1 MPKDFPRARRVAEQ
15 IQRELSHLITAE
27 LKDPRLKLVTV
38 TEVEVTRDLAH
49 AKVFVSVL
57 GSDDASNAVAGLKH
71 AAGHLRRLLARDM
84 RMRSVPEL
92 HFHEDRVLIEGSRLS
107 ALINKAVADDAQ
119 HHQDNIPAQDH
130 DNSGQDD

>member
-15 IQRELSHLITAE
+15 IQRELSRLITAE

-57 GSDDASNAVAGLKH
+57 GSDDASHAVAGLKH

-119 HHQDNIPAQDH
+119 HRQESPGQDGNG
-130 DNSGQDD
+130 SGQDEA

>member
-15 IQRELSHLITAE
+15 IQRELSQLLLAE
-27 LKDPRLKLVTV
+27 VKDPRLRLVTV

-57 GSDDASNAVAGLKH
+57 GSDDASEAVAGLRH

-92 HFHEDRVLIEGSRLS
+92 HFSEDRVLIEGSRLS
-107 ALINKAVADDAQ
+107 ALINRAMADDAR
-119 HHQDNIPAQDH
+119 HHH
-130 DNSGQDD
+130 DEPESASGEPDPE

>member
-15 IQRELSHLITAE
+15 IQRELSRLVTSE
-27 LKDPRLKLVTV
+27 LKDPRVRLVTV

-57 GSDDASNAVAGLKH
+57 GSDDASEAVKGLRS
-71 AAGHLRRLLARDM
+71 AAGHLRRLLSRDM

-92 HFHEDRVLIEGSRLS
+92 HFVEDRVLVEGSRLS
-107 ALINKAVADDAQ
+107 ALINQAVADDAR
-119 HHQDNIPAQDH
+119 HHQDEPE
-130 DNSGQDD
+130 SGSKES